1 MNLRGAEKK
10 LKKLYEVKD
19 KLLIERKKVVMN
31 CAQGIRAVHVGKYAL
46 ARSKLKTA
54 KTNMKEL
61 EALVR
66 KNPGLSNLLNICYQE
81 IVELESLLSVIETG
95 KLPDVD
101 VPPDAY
107 LLGVLDALG
116 ELKRT
121 AMGLLMK
128 GKYDDALKLYETM
141 EDIHYSIEGFAF
153 PNSLVD
159 GFKRK
164 QDVMK
169 HVLEKLYDTLV
180 EAKMR
185 GNGKS
190 KN

>member
-1 MNLRGAEKK
+1 MNLKEAEKK
-10 LKKLYEVKD
+10 LKKIYEVKD

-31 CAQGIRAVHVGKYAL
+31 CAQGIRAVHTGKYSL
-46 ARSKLKTA
+46 AKKKLKLA
-54 KTNMKEL
+54 KKNMKGL
-61 EALVR
+61 ERIA
-66 KNPGLSNLLNICYQE
+66 KKYPGLSNLLNICYQE

-95 KLPDVD
+95 KLPNVD
-101 VPPDAY
+101 APPDAY

-128 GKYDDALKLYETM
+128 GKYDEAMKLYETM
-141 EDIHYSIEGFAF
+141 EDIYYSVEGFAF

-169 HVLEKLYDTLV
+169 HVLEKLHDTLV

-185 GNGKS
+185 GNGKR
-190 KN
+190 